1 MPRFGDRWVVD
12 RTLFEYVNGGSCA
25 CCGFNHFLPGGT
37 KDMILAMS
45 DLETDAANAEVSA
58 LQASPWPP
66 NMRDQV
72 WGDRLKLR
80 HLMKK
85 EMTKYATFWK
95 DHAVALEEWCRR
107 QPPLALKKIFQMPRT
122 EITERVKMEYGIHS
136 AFAVVLCTVVEQVA
150 NFPATQLPV
159 DGRGTEEV
167 AFESALVFDRRGG
180 FTLNIQQKQTL
191 EDGTTRKVIKEDVL
205 QIWLA
210 RMRSLGGPKLLER
223 AKKVVHDDSSDDEAE
238 KGGDADEGLKTNP
251 DDDDPSAGPSFRA
264 DRRIIRLLIA
274 RYWADQMMKKFL
286 ADQEQQETAV
296 PSNATAQEG
305 TTTTANDTT
314 QETF

>member
-12 RTLFEYVNGGSCA
+12 RTLFDFVNGGSCA

-37 KDMILAMS
+37 KDMIMSMS

-58 LQASPWPP
+58 LQTSPWPA

-85 EMTKYATFWK
+85 EMGRHAAFWNEHATE
-95 DHAVALEEWCRR
+95 LQEWGRHH
-107 QPPLALKKIFQMPRT
+107 PLQSIFQMPRA
-122 EITERVKMEYGIHS
+122 EITERVKADYGIHS

-150 NFPATQLPV
+150 HFPLTELPT
-159 DGRGTEEV
+159 DARGESET
-167 AFESALVFDRRGG
+167 AFERALHFDRRRGG
-180 FTLNIQQKQTL
+180 FTLALRDPHTGELDQ
-191 EDGTTRKVIKEDVL
+191 DVL
-205 QIWLA
+205 QIWWN
-210 RMRSLGGPKLLER
+210 RMQSLGGPKLLDR
-223 AKKVVHDDSSDDEAE
+223 AAASAATKKPNGGSSSDDEE
-238 KGGDADEGLKTNP
+238 QGDADEGLKQQS
-251 DDDDPSAGPSFRA
+251 DPEEDEPSTGPSFRS

-286 ADQEQQETAV
+286 ASRQEKSAEE
-296 PSNATAQEG
+296 ATK
-305 TTTTANDTT
+305 TDDPNSH
-314 QETF
+314 